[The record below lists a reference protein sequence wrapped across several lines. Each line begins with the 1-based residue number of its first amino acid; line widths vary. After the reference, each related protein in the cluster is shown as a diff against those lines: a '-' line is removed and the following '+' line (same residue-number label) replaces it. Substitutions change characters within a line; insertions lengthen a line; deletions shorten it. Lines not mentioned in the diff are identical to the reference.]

1 MTIKPNPKHISSK
14 QEAERILSKYDNFL
28 FDCDGVIWLDEDLIP
43 GVDKFLEWLTK
54 TIRNLHLLVTIHQNH
69 VMHILRNLKI

>member
-14 QEAERILSKYDNFL
+14 QEAGTYFIKVRQFL

-54 TIRNLHLLVTIHQNH
+54 NKKLHLLVTIHQNH
-69 VMHILRNLKI
+69 VRIS

>member
-43 GVDKFLEWLTK
+43 GVDKFLSG
-54 TIRNLHLLVTIHQNH
+54 
-69 VMHILRNLKI
+69 